1 VSRHH
6 LLCWLFRVLSS
17 SARRLAT
24 LALSCMNVAYSDS
37 ELTSYLEQAAAVN
50 RDHPV
55 VISKF
60 ILDAKVCYSKVILK
74 IYSMYF

>member
-24 LALSCMNVAYSDS
+24 LALSDPPMCDS